1 MAIKLDKWLGQS
13 NSVQGYGVSRG
24 SGRREDGI
32 QVTPETKEQKVIRM
46 LKGDFERYVGMPYSE
61 FEQIR
66 DDLMKNNPEKLI

>member
-1 MAIKLDKWLGQS
+1 MSIKLDKWLGRGDSLIQP
-13 NSVQGYGVSRG
+13 YG
-24 SGRREDGI
+24 SGRREDGM

-66 DDLMKNNPEKLI
+66 EDLMKNNPEKLI